1 MPHSVLSRLLAWF
14 SETLPSSKTAELN
27 EDSELL
33 DSRLLDSV
41 QIIDLVSY
49 IEKEFN
55 VAVDV
60 AEVIPEN
67 FSNLRSII
75 SMIERLSGSDSST

>member
-1 MPHSVLSRLLAWF
+1 MPHSVLDRLLAWF
-14 SETLPSSKTAELN
+14 SETLPSAKSAELN

-49 IEKEFN
+49 IEKEFT
-55 VAVDV
+55 VSVDV

-67 FSNLRSII
+67 FSNLRSIV
-75 SMIERLSGSDSST
+75 SMIERLSGSESAT